1 MKIDKAFCNHTNI
14 GKSTKIETVS
24 VPELQLE
31 QLVLKVKIYCK
42 DCKEAFIP
50 KTMNGGFSTDEIGVV
65 GDEVIIPLE
74 YPQADEE
81 SVSDEVLHTV
91 EKSEVPSKEYLH

>member
-1 MKIDKAFCNHTNI
+1 MKIDPAFCNHTNI
-14 GKSTKIETVS
+14 GKSAKVETIS

-31 QLVLKVKIYCK
+31 QLVLKVRIFCK

-65 GDEVIIPLE
+65 GEEVIIPLE
-74 YPQADEE
+74 YPNEGEE
-81 SVSDEVLHTV
+81 SVSEEVLHTSDKDV
-91 EKSEVPSKEYLH
+91 APAKEFLH